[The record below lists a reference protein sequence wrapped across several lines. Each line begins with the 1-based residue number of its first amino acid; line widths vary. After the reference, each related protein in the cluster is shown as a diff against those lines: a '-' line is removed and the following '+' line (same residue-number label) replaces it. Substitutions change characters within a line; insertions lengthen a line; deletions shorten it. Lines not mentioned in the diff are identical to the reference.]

1 MDCPVINCKCTCHIL
16 NPQEPNI
23 KELLIQELE
32 KEMSMENNTS
42 ELQTLEKMSE
52 TYFDE
57 QNELWQ
63 RRQRIHNGQEVP
75 LSFDEYKSSFP
86 KLKDVE
92 KIYGVESTT
101 AKASPPAKSG
111 IVEQTTAKASPE
123 NIHGRRSNNLAE
135 PIDTDSKVIDPTES
149 FPTNAPKPVPINPLH
164 KYKVKDRDRIIRDIY
179 NRALSDI
186 RKRYNTLDT
195 QSQEFNELVNKEAD
209 RLLDIWL
216 QANK

>member
-1 MDCPVINCKCTCHIL
+1 MECPVINCKCTCHIL
-16 NPQEPNI
+16 SPQEPNI

-32 KEMSMENNTS
+32 KEIAAENIPNES
-42 ELQTLEKMSE
+42 HVLEKVTE

-63 RRQRIHNGQEVP
+63 RRLRIHKGQEAP
-75 LSFDEYKSSFP
+75 LSFNEYKDNFP
-86 KLKDVE
+86 KLDDVK
-92 KIYGVESTT
+92 KIYGVEDPRDQVPTT
-101 AKASPPAKSG
+101 NAQPAASD
-111 IVEQTTAKASPE
+111 
-123 NIHGRRSNNLAE
+123 NIQPKRTDNLQ
-135 PIDTDSKVIDPTES
+135 DYKVTDHTIIDPTDV

-164 KYKVKDRDRIIRDIY
+164 KYKVKERDRIIRDIY
-179 NRALSDI
+179 GRALSEM
-186 RKRYNTLDT
+186 RKRYPMLDT